1 MKVSVYLVLS
11 QGGDIR
17 LVKTS
22 PKLNSMEVAV
32 KLNLS
37 ISDKFFKRFIP
48 ETELTIPDEYVL
60 EPRFEAHIK
69 EMPKEKLEELQ
80 KTITIEL
87 EKQKQEADGQGILE
101 KRAEGR

>member
-17 LVKTS
+17 LVKN
-22 PKLNSMEVAV
+22 PPMLNSMEVAV

-48 ETELTIPDEYVL
+48 ETELVIPDEYVL
-60 EPRFEAHIK
+60 EPRIEAHIK
-69 EMPKEKLEELQ
+69 DLPEEKLEELQ
-80 KTITIEL
+80 KLVSVEL
-87 EKQKQEADGQGILE
+87 EKHKGPKQSG
-101 KRAEGR
+101 EGKI